1 MKRKILTMTLIAALV
16 ICFVPTQS
24 TFGAKSVKKKKQ
36 QLKSVRNQKDDV
48 SKDLNDMKLK
58 VLKKKREL
66 SDMRTSIKD
75 KTKLIKASQKA
86 LEETKKDIG
95 NRRTGLNKRLRTMYK
110 SGSIGYLDVIL
121 GSNNVEE
128 LVTNVDLVQKIFTN
142 DQSILTE
149 LKAQKREIE
158 EKETKLLAEKKSLQK
173 DVDKASETKKDLDK
187 TKAKLQARFDELEKT
202 ENSLRKAIAAA
213 SGSGS
218 VATPTGKWAFPLRS
232 GYTLTAHFGEK
243 RSYENHPGVDLAVP
257 TGTPIYAAQSGK
269 VITAGWYGGYGNAV
283 VINHGAYTSVYGH
296 NSSVSVRVGQF
307 VRKGQRIASAGST
320 GWSTGSHLHFEVR
333 NSAGTPI
340 SPAPFIGVA

>member
-1 MKRKILTMTLIAALV
+1 
-16 ICFVPTQS
+16 
-24 TFGAKSVKKKKQ
+24 
-36 QLKSVRNQKDDV
+36 
-48 SKDLNDMKLK
+48 MKLK

-121 GSNNVEE
+121 GSNSVEE

-158 EKETKLLAEKKSLQK
+158 EKETKLLAEKKSLQQ

-213 SGSGS
+213 VLQRLRANGH
-218 VATPTGKWAFPLRS
+218 FP
-232 GYTLTAHFGEK
+232 
-243 RSYENHPGVDLAVP
+243 
-257 TGTPIYAAQSGK
+257 
-269 VITAGWYGGYGNAV
+269 
-283 VINHGAYTSVYGH
+283 
-296 NSSVSVRVGQF
+296 SVRD
-307 VRKGQRIASAGST
+307 I
-320 GWSTGSHLHFEVR
+320 L
-333 NSAGTPI
+333 
-340 SPAPFIGVA
+340 